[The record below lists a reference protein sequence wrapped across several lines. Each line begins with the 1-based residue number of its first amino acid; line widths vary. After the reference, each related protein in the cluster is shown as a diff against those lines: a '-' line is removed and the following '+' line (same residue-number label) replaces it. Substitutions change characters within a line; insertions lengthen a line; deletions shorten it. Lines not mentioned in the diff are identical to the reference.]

1 MSLRFCKGGFSPF
14 LMGLLLVVSWV
25 PTHAATRLEVPIVA
39 TQVPADG
46 KRVPRG
52 WRPDGVSRTD
62 WFEGAQV
69 VLVAPDGSARV
80 LSRDFYSACDPDVSL
95 DAKKV
100 LFAGRKAKDENWA
113 VWEIDLAAGGGA
125 RLVSHEKAHC
135 RSPIYLGSLFTLDS
149 PKPWTCVAFVREESG
164 WGEGGL
170 APLTSI
176 CSVKFD
182 GSELRRLALSPGANL
197 DPIQMWD
204 GRVIYASQQYPLAGL
219 LDPLAGRVSLF
230 GVHIDGMEQE
240 LYAGGQGRKIRQMP
254 CATPGGKVVFVET
267 DSAPWDGAGQL
278 ACVLEQRPRHSY
290 QSLTKDSKVVWLYPS
305 PLGTNSILVS
315 RRLASGK
322 GASEVVRYDLLA
334 GKVEPVFRRAK
345 YHVVQAKAVQPRP
358 LPDGRSTVV
367 ETKYRTGK
375 LYGLDLYTAD
385 PQFGTNWVPGLIE
398 KIRVIEGV
406 PRPIGQ
412 ASPPNLPN
420 TRAVGRRLL
429 GEAPVEKD
437 GSFHIEI
444 PADIPVALQALDSN
458 GVAMATCGWT
468 WVKQKENRGCIG
480 CHEDPERIPENRFVM
495 ALGRKAN
502 QLTLP
507 PSKRRSVGFVE
518 DVFPLLQ
525 NRCGSAD
532 CHGKE
537 GNPLLLAGKPGEG
550 TQETLE
556 RVYKLLLSTTA
567 SERQAYVEPGC
578 ARTSP
583 LIHSILGRSLSQPWD
598 RSPGLADQTEVK
610 PMPPA
615 NAPQLSDAERRLL
628 SEWVDLGAQWRV
640 PAVTPEEPDSAL
652 PLANPNDSH

>member
-1 MSLRFCKGGFSPF
+1 MSLRFCKGGYLPL
-14 LMGLLLVVSWV
+14 LMVCWLVASWV
-25 PTHAATRLEVPIVA
+25 PAHAATRLEVPIVA

-46 KRVPRG
+46 NRVPRG
-52 WRPDGVSRTD
+52 WRTDGVSRTD

-69 VLVAPDGSARV
+69 VLIAPDRSARV
-80 LSRDFYSACDPDVSL
+80 LSRNFYSACDPDVSL

-100 LFAGRKAKDENWA
+100 LFAGRKAKDANWA
-113 VWEIDLAAGGGA
+113 IWEIDLAGERDA
-125 RLVSHEKAHC
+125 RLVSHEKTHC

-149 PKPWTCVAFVREESG
+149 REPWTCVAFVREEPAL
-164 WGEGGL
+164 GEGGL
-170 APLTSI
+170 APFTSI
-176 CSVKFD
+176 CSVKLD
-182 GSELRRLALSPGANL
+182 GSELRRLALTPGANL

-204 GRVIYASQQYPLAGL
+204 GRVIYASQRYPLTGL
-219 LDPLAGRVSLF
+219 LDLAAGRVSLF

-240 LYAGGQGRKIRQMP
+240 LYAGEQGRKIQQMP
-254 CATPGGKVVFVET
+254 CATRDGKVVFVET

-278 ACVLEQRPRHSY
+278 ACILEQRPRHSY
-290 QSLTKDSKVVWLYPS
+290 QSLTKDPKTLWLYPS
-305 PLGTNSILVS
+305 PLATNSVLVS

-322 GASEVVRYDLLA
+322 GISELVRYDLST
-334 GKVEPVFRRAK
+334 GKVEPVFRRPK

-358 LPDGRSTVV
+358 FPDGRSTVV

-385 PQFGTNWVPGLIE
+385 ARFGTNWAPGLIE

-412 ASPPNLPN
+412 GTAARLPN
-420 TRAVGRRLL
+420 ARAVGRRLL

-437 GSFHIEI
+437 GSFQIEI

-480 CHEDPERIPENRFVM
+480 CHEDPELIPENRFVM
-495 ALGRKAN
+495 ALARKAN

-507 PSKRRSVGFVE
+507 PNKRRSVGFVE

-550 TQETLE
+550 ARETLE
-556 RVYKLLLSTTA
+556 RVYKLLLSATA
-567 SERQAYVEPGC
+567 PGGLAYVEPGC

-583 LIHSILGRSLSQPWD
+583 LIHSVLGRSLSQPWD
-598 RSPGLADQTEVK
+598 RTAGSAKQAEVK

-615 NAPQLSDAERRLL
+615 DAPQLSDAERRLL
-628 SEWVDLGAQWRV
+628 SEWVDLGAQWMV
-640 PAVTPEEPDSAL
+640 PAVTPEEPDTAL